1 MEKLDKLVSEYGEK
15 HYEELAL
22 KKVCGEMNTEI
33 KQIMEEDNLDAYTSG
48 EYTVKRSVSVSES
61 MNEEEML
68 KVLKADWTARYGSM
82 ECPYIKTKEYVDM
95 DILES
100 VMYAG
105 ELSEET
111 IVALDKCRI
120 TKETVKLTL
129 SKSKKSKK
137 ED

>member
-1 MEKLDKLVSEYGEK
+1 MSKLDKLVSEYGEK
-15 HYEELAL
+15 HYNELAL
-22 KKVCGEMNTEI
+22 KKECSEINTEI
-33 KQIMEEDNLDAYTSG
+33 KQLMEKDELTEYTSG
-48 EYTVKRSVSVSES
+48 EYTVKKSVSVSES

-68 KVLKADWTARYGSM
+68 KVLKSDWASRYGSM

-105 ELSEET
+105 ELPQDT
-111 IVALDKCRI
+111 VVALDKCRI

-129 SKSKKSKK
+129 SKSKKSNK